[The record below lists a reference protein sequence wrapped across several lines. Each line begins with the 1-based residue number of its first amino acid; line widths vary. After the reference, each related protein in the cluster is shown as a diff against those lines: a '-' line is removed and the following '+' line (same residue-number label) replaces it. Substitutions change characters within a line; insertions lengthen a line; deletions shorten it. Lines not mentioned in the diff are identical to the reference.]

1 MKKVYVVAALEMES
15 FKTRLI
21 DAQISQVTGQTAG
34 PTTVNLLTKIRL

>member
-21 DAQISQVTGQTAG
+21 DAQISQVTGQTIG
-34 PTTVNLLTKIRL
+34 SSSTKVLLKFK

>member
-21 DAQISQVTGQTAG
+21 DAQISQVTGQSLG
-34 PTTVNLLTKIRL
+34 TTKVKYLY

>member
-21 DAQISQVTGQTAG
+21 DAQISQVTGQTIG
-34 PTTVNLLTKIRL
+34 SSSTKVFLKFK

>member
-21 DAQISQVTGQTAG
+21 DAQISQVTGQTIG
-34 PTTVNLLTKIRL
+34 SSSTKVFFKFK